1 MSAITRLS
9 AALLVPLLLSGC
21 AVGTSLMNA
30 AASDPV
36 VTGTLDY
43 RDPLVLPPDTMIVMT
58 LLDTTPVIKFSPIV
72 AEVVLSGDGKQ
83 TPIAFAVPYDRAR
96 IAFEHS
102 YGLRAAIRS
111 GERILFETSGAYPVI
126 TRGNP
131 MKVDLQL
138 VRASADAALSAPTL
152 VGSAWRLEDL
162 AGAST
167 LDRVEATIEF
177 PEAGRVA
184 GLASCNR
191 FFGYFETSGA
201 TLTIARLGATKKL
214 CPPSL
219 MDQETKYLRALEGA
233 ERFALEGAT
242 LSVYSKGLDKPLRF
256 VKK

>member
-1 MSAITRLS
+1 MSALTRLS
-9 AALLVPLLLSGC
+9 AVLLVPLLLSGC

-30 AASDPV
+30 ASNNHV
-36 VTGTLDY
+36 VTGTLNY
-43 RDPLVLPPDTMIVMT
+43 RDPLVLPPGTMIVMT